1 MKISHL
7 IASAAIVGCTA
18 AAWFIL
24 AAAMSQRTRESSADM
39 SAEVAGVWNPEL
51 GQSHPSAWFE
61 TPNAPGGKAVILPSS
76 SDVSVDLR
84 FVPKPRGLILH
95 RTYDVDFKATYE
107 FVNPTRIPQTLYVSF
122 PLPEGAKKLEGFVF
136 RLGGT
141 GVGDAANPLSPA
153 GATRAVTVPASGKVL
168 LEAAYQTRGTN
179 LWQYSF
185 PDKRRIAGF
194 SLRMKTDFMDINFPV
209 GTGSPK
215 DADRKTNG
223 KGWDLV
229 WNYPDVLAVP
239 SIGMDMP
246 KLLNAGPV
254 ATRIAFFAPVS
265 LVFFVTVLLLVAG
278 LKEVPLHPMQIFF
291 VSAGFF
297 AFHLLFAYLVDLVPL
312 YTSFAIAT
320 VVSLALV
327 CGYLRAVGGKALF
340 RIALP
345 AQVAY
350 LVLFSASF
358 FFDGLT
364 GITLTVCGVSTL
376 ALLMIFTARVNWAE
390 RFARSP
396 RPPRMARGVVSKR
409 EAPWTAEALLS
420 PASSTFSTSRLLV
433 RGRLQVTPDQLP
445 ILEQERL
452 PGGKAQGLR
461 FAKGIHHLA
470 THTLLCPCDALCG
483 RPFPATNAHARRI
496 QSNARGSSFNRRN
509 ASASMRSF
517 SRTETDFHRINEF
530 FEATASWRPPTS
542 NRSAS
547 AITSL

>member
-18 AAWFIL
+18 VAWFIL
-24 AAAMSQRTRESSADM
+24 ASAMSQRTQESSSEM
-39 SAEVAGVWNPEL
+39 SAEVSGVWNPALE
-51 GQSHPSAWFE
+51 QRHPSAWFE
-61 TPNAPGGKAVILPSS
+61 TPNVPGGKAFILPSS
-76 SDVSVDLR
+76 SEVSVDLR

-95 RTYDVDFKATYE
+95 RTYDVDFKAAYE
-107 FVNPTRIPQTLYVSF
+107 FVNPTRVPQTLHVSF

-136 RLGGT
+136 RLGDPGSADAT
-141 GVGDAANPLSPA
+141 ESANAANTVNPLPSA
-153 GATRAVTVPASGKVL
+153 GATRAVTIPASGKISL
-168 LEAAYQTRGTN
+168 QAAYQTRGTDM
-179 LWQYSF
+179 WQYSF

-194 SLRMKTDFMDINFPV
+194 SLKMKTDFMDINFPV

-215 DADRKTNG
+215 DADRKIHG

-278 LKEVPLHPMQIFF
+278 LKEVPLHPMHVFF

-297 AFHLLFAYLVDLVPL
+297 AFHLLFAYLVDLIPI

-345 AQVAY
+345 AQIAY
-350 LVLFSASF
+350 LVMFSASF

-364 GITLTVCGVSTL
+364 GITLTVCGISTL
-376 ALLMIFTARVNWAE
+376 ALLMIFTARVNWAS
-390 RFARSP
+390 RFAPSP
-396 RPPRMARGVVSKR
+396 GRRGAPR
-409 EAPWTAEALLS
+409 EAVS
-420 PASSTFSTSRLLV
+420 
-433 RGRLQVTPDQLP
+433 
-445 ILEQERL
+445 
-452 PGGKAQGLR
+452 
-461 FAKGIHHLA
+461 
-470 THTLLCPCDALCG
+470 
-483 RPFPATNAHARRI
+483 
-496 QSNARGSSFNRRN
+496 
-509 ASASMRSF
+509 
-517 SRTETDFHRINEF
+517 
-530 FEATASWRPPTS
+530 
-542 NRSAS
+542 
-547 AITSL
+547 